1 MPPPMPAR
9 TRKTRRLGQSHA
21 SRLPRAP
28 SVSVPM
34 ESRYSVRGPSQP
46 LNQPV
51 DAVMT
56 VRAMPGAVKT
66 QWLWYSSTRRLVII
80 WGRTRRVLEA
90 SMANVM
96 SPSPSRAVISQRSR
110 LLTSAARLVWV
121 SIAALL
127 YHTAARVFGTWYH
140 LKADPHRGGSIA

>member
-56 VRAMPGAVKT
+56 VRAIPGAVKT

-110 LLTSAARLVWV
+110 TLTSDARLVWV
-121 SIAALL
+121 SMARYYTMLL
-127 YHTAARVFGTWYH
+127 RGFLGRGTIS
-140 LKADPHRGGSIA
+140 P